1 MKEKQTAK
9 NIFLDGLVKKEK
21 PPLFRDLPLARYV
34 VKYKRASVLFSRR
47 KRTDYF
53 FTRDSKLYLTPEE
66 LRLSRRGAR
75 ILRIEKRLDSLHFR
89 SFEKS
94 RIYSVDQSDTLY
106 VGLRRRY
113 SGASNYLL
121 DLFSGAARGVSPV
134 KMWNL
139 SIIGA
144 VFFGMFTMTMIYQY
158 LGQGVSAKIQEAQ
171 GNEPKKTAA
180 EAKLELP
187 VEGDALEAGEE
198 SASINGEINLDFITE
213 LIGGTEKEKEKY
225 LEEEIRGIVK
235 GYPIEKMA
243 TEIAK
248 KDRMVAAFLI
258 AIAKKESNWGK
269 RVPVRGGQDC
279 YNYWG
284 YRGIREKMGSGG
296 HTCFD
301 SPRDAVD
308 TVAKRLEMLVER
320 EKLNTPEKMVVW
332 KCGYDCSWDS
342 KTAVRKWIS
351 DVDLYFQKLN
361 KEG

>member
-47 KRTDYF
+47 RRTNSF
-53 FTRDSKLYLTPEE
+53 FTQDSKLYLTPEE
-66 LRLSRRGAR
+66 LKLARQGAR
-75 ILRIEKRLDSLHFR
+75 ILRIEKRLDSLHPR

-106 VGLRRRY
+106 LRLRRRY
-113 SGASNYLL
+113 SGVGTYLT
-121 DLFSGAARGVSPV
+121 DLFSGATRRVSPV

-171 GNEPKKTAA
+171 GGERKKVA

-187 VEGDALEAGEE
+187 VEGDALEAGEGI
-198 SASINGEINLDFITE
+198 SSINSEINLDFITE

-225 LEEEIRGIVK
+225 LEEEIRRIVK
-235 GYPIEKMA
+235 GYPIEKMVP
-243 TEIAK
+243 EIAK
-248 KDRMVAAFLI
+248 KDRMVAAFLV

-269 RVPVRGGQDC
+269 RVPVRDGQDC